1 MKEKEKEK
9 ITLKKILNEF
19 EIYIGTVVFLALTAL
34 LTIQVVSRYV
44 LKHSFTWTEEAAVV
58 RCSSG

>member
-19 EIYIGTVVFLALTAL
+19 EIYGTVIFLALYST
-34 LTIQVVSRYV
+34 
-44 LKHSFTWTEEAAVV
+44 
-58 RCSSG
+58 C